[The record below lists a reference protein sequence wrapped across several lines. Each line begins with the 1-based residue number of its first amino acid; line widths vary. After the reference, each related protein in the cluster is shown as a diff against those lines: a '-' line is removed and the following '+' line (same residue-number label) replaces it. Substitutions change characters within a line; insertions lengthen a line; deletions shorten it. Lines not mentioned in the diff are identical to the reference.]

1 MKKILIVDDSKTA
14 RMFIKTC
21 FNMTGYD
28 DCIFSEAANGKE
40 ALQLIKGDFGVPDLL
55 VTDINM
61 PVMNGVELL
70 KRVRISPQLTETP
83 VLVITSTTNKVREED
98 LRTLGKT
105 AVLMKP
111 ISPARLVDALKLVLE
126 EEALDV

>member
-21 FNMTGYD
+21 FNMSGYD
-28 DCIFSEAANGKE
+28 ACTFSEAANGQE
-40 ALQLIKGDFGVPDLL
+40 ALEQMKGDFGVPDLL

-61 PVMNGVELL
+61 PIMNGVELL
-70 KRVRISPQLTETP
+70 KRVRVSPHTTETP

-98 LRTLGKT
+98 LKALGKT
-105 AVLMKP
+105 TVLMKP
-111 ISPARLVDALKLVLE
+111 ISPARLVDALNLVLDE
-126 EEALDV
+126 GALDV